1 MRYIIEIE
9 TTKELNCLNEL
20 MGFVEW
26 FLRNIARMK
35 DGVKSIDAR
44 RCDE

>member
-9 TTKELNCLNEL
+9 TAEELNRLSEL
-20 MGFVEW
+20 MDFVEW
-26 FLRNIARMK
+26 FLRNIAKMK
-35 DGVKSIDAR
+35 SIKSIDVR